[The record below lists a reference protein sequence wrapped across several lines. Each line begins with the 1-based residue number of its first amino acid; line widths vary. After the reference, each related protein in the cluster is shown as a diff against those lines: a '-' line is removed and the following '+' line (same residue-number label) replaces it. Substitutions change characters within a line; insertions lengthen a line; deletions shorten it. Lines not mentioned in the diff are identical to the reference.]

1 LQTGWL
7 AAGAWGSLAGSALL
21 LGAAIGYLVPL
32 TQRTVAGVMAVGAG
46 VLISALSFELMEKA
60 AHDGGMAATALG
72 FLAGAGIYSGANGW
86 LTRRGAKHR
95 KRSGYSEDEDTHQ
108 AEADQQGSGA
118 AIALGALLD
127 GIPESIVI
135 GVSLLEGKGVSAVTV
150 AAVFLSNLPEGLS
163 SAAGMKRAGRSPG
176 YIFGVWGAIALAS
189 GLAAVIGNVAFAHA
203 SAATLS
209 ATTAIAAGAIL
220 AMLADTMMPEAWEG
234 SHEFTGLLTVLGFL
248 AAFVFS
254 HLE

>member
-1 LQTGWL
+1 MDTGWL
-7 AAGAWGSLAGSALL
+7 AAGGWGLLAGSALL
-21 LGAAIGYLVPL
+21 LGAALGYLVPFS
-32 TQRTVAGVMAVGAG
+32 QRSVAAVMAVGAG

-60 AHDGGMAATALG
+60 LDRGGLLATGVG
-72 FLAGAGIYSGANGW
+72 FVAGASVYSGINW
-86 LTRRGAKHR
+86 LLGERAKHR
-95 KRSGYSEDEDTHQ
+95 KRSGFSEHNKQHE
-108 AEADQQGSGA
+108 EGGA

-163 SAAGMKRAGRSPG
+163 SAAGMKRAQRGSG
-176 YIFGVWGAIALAS
+176 YIFGVWSAIAIAS
-189 GLAAVIGNVAFAHA
+189 GVAAILGNVLFAHA
-203 SAATLS
+203 SAGTLS
-209 ATTAIAAGAIL
+209 ATTAVAAGAIL

-248 AAFVFS
+248 LAFVFS
-254 HLE
+254 HLG